1 MAIFTVNNT
10 LVTNDLVSIDRNKIV
25 ITTKYTLNTCLKSEE
40 EFLNYGRYLWLK
52 KILLIHKLSN

>member
-10 LVTNDLVSIDRNKIV
+10 LVTKDLVSIDRNKIV
-25 ITTKYTLNTCLKSEE
+25 ITTKNTLKICLKSEK

-52 KILLIHKLSN
+52 KILHIRKLSN